1 MYTRPSPHNQD
12 ERGAPLPLPGA
23 KVNLMAL
30 IVQKFGGTSVSHLG
44 PIRRVARRVKAE
56 LDAGNQV
63 AVVVSA
69 MAGVT
74 DQLVGWVQD
83 ISPKGSRAEYDVVVS
98 SGEQVTSGLVA
109 LALQQL
115 GVEARSWMGWQL
127 PVRTNGNHS
136 RALIH
141 EIETGEIRQLM
152 AAGGVPVVAG
162 FQGLSPDGRVTTVGR
177 GGSDTL
183 AVALAAALGADR
195 CDLYSDVTGVFT
207 ADPWIVNNAR
217 KLDKITYEEML
228 ELASLGAKVLDPR
241 AVRMALRHRVP
252 IQVLS
257 SFADLPGTLVE
268 GTIITD
274 VWGMQ
279 LENDETQNM
288 VTGIAYSRDD
298 AKITVVRVPDKPGVA
313 ANILAPLSEANIN
326 IDMIVQNISHNGKAT
341 DITFTVA
348 RGDAARAIE
357 ALNKL
362 QSELEFERLLS
373 DTEVAKVSVI
383 GVGMQSHAGV
393 AQTMFTALAENN
405 INIQVIS
412 TSEIK
417 TSVLIAEEHTELAVR
432 ALHAAYRLDE

>member
-1 MYTRPSPHNQD
+1 MS
-12 ERGAPLPLPGA
+12 GAR
-23 KVNLMAL
+23 VNLMAL

-44 PIRRVARRVKAE
+44 PIRRVARRVKSE

-74 DQLVGWVQD
+74 DQLAGWVRD
-83 ISPKGSRAEYDVVVS
+83 ISPSSSREEYDVVVS
-98 SGEQVTSGLVA
+98 SGEQVSSGLVA
-109 LALQQL
+109 LALQRL

-127 PVRTNGNHS
+127 PVRTNGSHGHA
-136 RALIH
+136 RIL
-141 EIETGEIRQLM
+141 EIETGEIKQLL

-162 FQGLSPDGRVTTVGR
+162 FQGISPDGRVTTVGR

-183 AVALAAALGADR
+183 AVAVAAALGAAR
-195 CDLYSDVTGVFT
+195 CDLYSDVTGIFT

-217 KLDKITYEEML
+217 KLDKITCEEML
-228 ELASLGAKVLDPR
+228 ELASLGAKVLEPR
-241 AVRMALRHRVP
+241 AVQLALRHRVP

-279 LENDETQNM
+279 LEDEEDRNM

-313 ANILAPLSEANIN
+313 AEILAPLSEAEIK
-326 IDMIVQNISHNGKAT
+326 IDMIVQNVSHDGKAT
-341 DITFTVA
+341 DITFTIA
-348 RGDAARAIE
+348 RDDTARAIE
-357 ALNKL
+357 ALRKMQGKL
-362 QSELEFERLLS
+362 DFESLIS
-373 DTEVAKVSVI
+373 DEAVAKVSVI

-393 AQTMFTALAENN
+393 AQTMFSALAENG

-417 TSVLIAEEHTELAVR
+417 ISVLIAEEHTERAVR

>member
-1 MYTRPSPHNQD
+1 
-12 ERGAPLPLPGA
+12 
-23 KVNLMAL
+23 MAL

-74 DQLVGWVQD
+74 DQLVGWTRD
-83 ISPKGSRAEYDVVVS
+83 MAPEADAAEYDVVVS

-109 LALQQL
+109 LALQSL
-115 GVEARSWMGWQL
+115 GVDARSWLGWQL
-127 PVRTNGNHS
+127 PVRTSASHA
-136 RALIH
+136 RARIL
-141 EIETGEIRQLM
+141 EIETGDIRKLM
-152 AAGGVPVVAG
+152 DAGGVPVVAG
-162 FQGLSPDGRVTTVGR
+162 FQGLSPEGRVTTVGR

-183 AVALAAALGADR
+183 AVALAAALGAAR

-217 KLDKITYEEML
+217 KLDKITCEEML

-241 AVRMALRHRVP
+241 SVRMALQHRLP

-274 VWGMQ
+274 VWGMP
-279 LENDETQNM
+279 LEDDAELKM

-313 ANILAPLSEANIN
+313 ADILAPLSEAGIN
-326 IDMIVQNISHNGKAT
+326 IDMIVQNVSHDGNAN
-341 DITFTVA
+341 ITFTIA
-348 RGDAARAIE
+348 RADADRAIE
-357 ALNKL
+357 TLRKKQGTLN
-362 QSELEFERLLS
+362 FENVLS
-373 DTEVAKVSVI
+373 DSDVAKVSVI

-393 AQTMFTALAENN
+393 AQTMFSALAKEE

-417 TSVLIAEEHTELAVR
+417 ISVLIAEEHTERAVR
-432 ALHAAYRLDE
+432 ALHAAYGLDEQ